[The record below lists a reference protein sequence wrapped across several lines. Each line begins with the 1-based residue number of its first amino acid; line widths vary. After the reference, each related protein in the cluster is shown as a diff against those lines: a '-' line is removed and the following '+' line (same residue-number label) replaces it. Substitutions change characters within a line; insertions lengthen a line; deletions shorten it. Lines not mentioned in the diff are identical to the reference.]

1 MIKVTK
7 TKKKEKLTAK
17 QEKFAYLVGYENKPY
32 ITAYKNTYDTNKMKD
47 ATLYPASSR
56 LANKYKISIRIDEW
70 RLTRVKEERRK
81 FSWSI
86 TEAEAELRA
95 VLNKNKNDLIR
106 AEKENRS
113 VKHATNSAILQ
124 AIDSLNAIGKRIEDE
139 ENDLELRKAKA
150 ETELAENKNRILK
163 EKMRDENDTTIYE
176 IIL

>member
-7 TKKKEKLTAK
+7 KKRKEKLTPK
-17 QEKFAYLVGYENKPY
+17 QERFAYLVGYEKKTY
-32 ITAYKNTYDTNKMKD
+32 TEAYKIAYDATKMKE

-56 LANKYKISIRIDEW
+56 LANNYKISIRIDEW
-70 RLTRVKEERRK
+70 KLTRIKEERRK

-86 TEAEAELRA
+86 SEAEAELRA
-95 VLNKNKNDLIR
+95 VLNKNKNDLLR
-106 AEKENRS
+106 AEKENKPA
-113 VKHATNSAILQ
+113 KHATNAAILQ

-163 EKMRDENDTTIYE
+163 DKMRDEDDTTIYE